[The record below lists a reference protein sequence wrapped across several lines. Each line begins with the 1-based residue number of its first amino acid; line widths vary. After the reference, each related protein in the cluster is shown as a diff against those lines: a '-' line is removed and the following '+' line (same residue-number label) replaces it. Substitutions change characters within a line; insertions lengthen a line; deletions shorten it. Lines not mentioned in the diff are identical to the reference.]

1 MKHLNTLFARLDS
14 IPMATAERQL
24 AKARLAQADAVGAFL
39 VGIVGVIQRLLDSP
53 QPNPA
58 HWRS

>member
-1 MKHLNTLFARLDS
+1 MNNLNTVYARLETV
-14 IPMATAERQL
+14 PMAPADRQL
-24 AKARLAQADAVGAFL
+24 AKARLAQADALGAFL
-39 VGIVGVIQRLLDSP
+39 VGVAAVIQRLLDSP